1 MQVDF
6 SKEFKQFDG
15 KVIQES
21 PDKPDAFTLRTA
33 SINGLMF
40 KGEQEKLSGEEQMKR
55 FDLSTLIYA
64 STEPLDIASEQIV
77 LIKEQI
83 AKIYTPIIVGQAW
96 KMLEGQL

>member
-15 KVIQES
+15 KIIIETQEN
-21 PDKPDAFTLRTA
+21 PVAFTLRTA

-40 KGEQEKLSGEEQMKR
+40 KGENEKLSGEEQMKR

-64 STEPLDIASEQIV
+64 STEPVDLASEQVV

-83 AKIYTPIIVGQAW
+83 AKIYSPLIVGQVW

>member
-15 KVIQES
+15 TVIPES
-21 PDKPDAFTLRTA
+21 QANPVPFTLKTA
-33 SINGLMF
+33 SVNGLMF

-64 STEPLDIASEQIV
+64 STEPVDLASEQVV